1 MIVQPAG
8 RQPGARIAGI
18 FDQILLDR
26 GDRLIVLSRVD
37 GNRDELGER
46 SVVGRTG
53 DAG

>member
-1 MIVQPAG
+1 MIIQPAC
-8 RQPGARIAGI
+8 RKPGARVAGV

-37 GNRDELGER
+37 GNRDELGKR
-46 SVVGRTG
+46 SIVGRTG